1 LKRVTRR
8 IFTISTS
15 DFIQQAETFIFWDD
29 LYKKTAKNCETI
41 SAHSKV
47 LFGFLGLSKKSLSRD
62 TIPLTIMKQ
71 A

>member
-1 LKRVTRR
+1 VIFKKR
-8 IFTISTS
+8 
-15 DFIQQAETFIFWDD
+15 
-29 LYKKTAKNCETI
+29 KPKTVETI